1 MAELNNFKNGDKTM
15 PTSTIHPT
23 IRKPARAIPRLL
35 TIAAAALLAVGAAQA
50 QFQERNFRVS
60 NGVSKEHPMGN
71 GLAKMGACTLEKSG
85 GKMKIQPFWDG
96 SLGSDLTA
104 TQSVRSGTLEMVLT
118 STAPL
123 VGIVPALGVFD
134 LPFLFNNER
143 EADQVLDG
151 KAGDWFTA
159 KMPAAGVINLA
170 WWENGFRHTTN
181 SKRAITKLE
190 DFDGV
195 KMRVM
200 QNPIFI
206 DTFKTLG
213 SNAVPM
219 AFSEVYSALETKTVD
234 GQENPYNN
242 IENMKFYEV
251 QKYLTLTKHAY
262 SPTLVLFSK
271 KIWDGLSAHE
281 QATLRDCALVGRDE
295 QRKVNR
301 EKSAQSVA
309 NLKAKGMLVN
319 EISPAEMQRIRAKS
333 QGIVER
339 HGKEIGDEAISLVNG
354 ELKRIRGI

>member
-1 MAELNNFKNGDKTM
+1 MKLFKT
-15 PTSTIHPT
+15 T
-23 IRKPARAIPRLL
+23 L
-35 TIAAAALLAVGAAQA
+35 TALACLALGSAQA

-96 SLGSDLTA
+96 ALGSDLTG
-104 TQSVRSGTLEMVLT
+104 TQSVRTGSLDMAVT
-118 STAPL
+118 STAP
-123 VGIVPALGVFD
+123 VVSIVPALGVFD
-134 LPFLFNNER
+134 LPFLFNTSA

-151 KAGDWFTA
+151 KVGDWFSA
-159 KMPAAGVINLA
+159 KMPAVGLINLA
-170 WWENGFRHTTN
+170 WWENGFRQTTN
-181 SKRAITKLE
+181 SKRPITKFE

-200 QNPIFI
+200 QNTIYL

-219 AFSEVYSALETKTVD
+219 AFTEVYSALETKTVD
-234 GQENPYNN
+234 GQENPFTN

-271 KIWDGLSAHE
+271 KIWDTRSPQE
-281 QATLRDCALVGRDE
+281 QATLRDCAVQGRGE
-295 QRKVNR
+295 QRKANR
-301 EKSAQSVA
+301 AQEARSVE
-309 NLKAKGMLVN
+309 NLRAKGMAVN
-319 EISPAEMQRIRAKS
+319 EISPAEMQRIRDKTKV
-333 QGIVER
+333 IYER
-339 HGKEIGDEAISLVNG
+339 HAKEIGAEPVEMVTA
-354 ELKRIRGI
+354 ELKRIRGN

>member
-1 MAELNNFKNGDKTM
+1 MKLFKQTHAGL
-15 PTSTIHPT
+15 S
-23 IRKPARAIPRLL
+23 ALAI
-35 TIAAAALLAVGAAQA
+35 AVAALTSVSAQA
-50 QFQERNFRVS
+50 QFQERTVKVS

-71 GLAKMGACTLEKSG
+71 GLAKMGACTLAKSG
-85 GKMKIQPFWDG
+85 GKLKIQPYWDG
-96 SLGSDLTA
+96 ALGNDLNA
-104 TQSVRSGTLEMVLT
+104 TQSVRTGSLDMVLT

-134 LPFLFNNER
+134 LPFLFSNEA
-143 EADQVLDG
+143 EADAVLDG
-151 KAGDWFTA
+151 KVGDWFSA
-159 KMPAAGVINLA
+159 KLPAVGVINLS

-181 SKRAITKLE
+181 SKRPITKVE

-200 QNPIFI
+200 QNTIFI

-234 GQENPYNN
+234 GQENPFNN

-271 KIWDGLSAHE
+271 KIWDTLSSQE
-281 QATLRDCALVGRDE
+281 QSTLKECATQGRDE

-301 EKSAQSVA
+301 ELSAKSVA
-309 NLKAKGMLVN
+309 NLKSKGMQVN
-319 EISPAEMQRIRAKS
+319 EINPSEMLRIREKS
-333 QGIVER
+333 KVIYER
-339 HGKEIGDEAISLVNG
+339 HSKEIGDEALRLVFG
-354 ELKRIRGI
+354 DLKRIRGN

>member
-1 MAELNNFKNGDKTM
+1 MTF
-15 PTSTIHPT
+15 
-23 IRKPARAIPRLL
+23 PAFR
-35 TIAAAALLAVGAAQA
+35 IAAIAIAAGLSLGAAQA
-50 QFQERNFRVS
+50 QFQERTIRVS

-71 GLAKMGACTLEKSG
+71 GLARMGACTLEKSG
-85 GKMKIQPFWDG
+85 GKLKLQPYWDG
-96 SLGSDLTA
+96 ALGNDLTA
-104 TQSVRSGTLEMVLT
+104 TQSVRTGSLEMVLT

-143 EADQVLDG
+143 EADQLLDG
-151 KAGDWFTA
+151 KVGDWFAA
-159 KMPAAGVINLA
+159 KLPAVGAINLA

-181 SKRAITKLE
+181 SKRPITKLE

-200 QNPIFI
+200 QNTIFI

-219 AFSEVYSALETKTVD
+219 AFSEVYSALETHTVD
-234 GQENPYNN
+234 GQENPYTN

-271 KIWDGLSAHE
+271 KTWDTLSAQE
-281 QATLRDCALVGRDE
+281 QATLRDCAVLGRDE

-301 EKSAQSVA
+301 EKSSQSVA
-309 NLKAKGMLVN
+309 NLKAKGMQVN

-333 QGIVER
+333 QVIYER
-339 HGKEIGDEAISLVNG
+339 HAKDIGDEAITLVNT

>member
-1 MAELNNFKNGDKTM
+1 MMFTPILSKNSR
-15 PTSTIHPT
+15 PVL
-23 IRKPARAIPRLL
+23 RLAA
-35 TIAAAALLAVGAAQA
+35 IAAAAWLAAGAAQA
-50 QFQERNFRVS
+50 QFQERNIRVS
-60 NGVSKEHPMGN
+60 NGVSKDHPMGN
-71 GLAKMGACTLEKSG
+71 GLAKMGECTLAKSG
-85 GKMKIQPFWDG
+85 GKLKITPYWDG
-96 SLGSDLTA
+96 SLGNDLTA
-104 TQSVRSGTLEMVLT
+104 TQSVRSGSLEMVLT

-134 LPFLFNNER
+134 LPFLFNNAN

-151 KAGDWFTA
+151 KAGEWFSA

-181 SKRAITKLE
+181 SKRPITKAE
-190 DFDGV
+190 DFEGV
-195 KMRVM
+195 KLRVM
-200 QNPIFI
+200 QNTIFI

-234 GQENPYNN
+234 GQENPFNN

-271 KIWDGLSAHE
+271 KIWDTLSPQE
-281 QATLRDCALVGRDE
+281 QTALRDCAAVGRAE

-301 EKSAQSVA
+301 EKEAQSVA
-309 NLKAKGMLVN
+309 NLKAKGMQVN
-319 EISPAEMQRIRAKS
+319 EVSPAEMQRIRDKAK
-333 QGIVER
+333 VVYDR
-339 HGKEIGDEAISLVNG
+339 HGKEIGDEALNLVFG
-354 ELKRIRGI
+354 ELKRLRGS

>member
-1 MAELNNFKNGDKTM
+1 MTKTV
-15 PTSTIHPT
+15 
-23 IRKPARAIPRLL
+23 
-35 TIAAAALLAVGAAQA
+35 IALAAALLACGAAQA

-85 GKMKIQPFWDG
+85 GKMKIQAFWDG
-96 SLGSDLTA
+96 SLGNDLTA
-104 TQSVRSGTLEMVLT
+104 TQQVRTGSLDMVLT

-123 VGIVPALGVFD
+123 TAIVPALGVFD
-134 LPFLFNNER
+134 LPFLFNDEK

-151 KAGDWFTA
+151 KAGEWFAA
-159 KMPAAGVINLA
+159 KLPAIGAVNLA

-181 SKRAITKLE
+181 SRRPITKLE

-200 QNPIFI
+200 QNNIFL

-234 GQENPYNN
+234 GQENPFTN

-271 KIWDGLSAHE
+271 KIWDTLSPQE
-281 QATLRDCALVGRDE
+281 QTTLRECALQGRDE
-295 QRKVNR
+295 QRRANR
-301 EKSAQSVA
+301 AMEARSVD
-309 NLKAKGMLVN
+309 NLKAKGMTVN
-319 EISPAEMQRIRAKS
+319 EISPAEMQRIRERS
-333 QGIVER
+333 SVIYER
-339 HGKEIGDEAISLVNG
+339 HAKAIGDEAITMVTS
-354 ELKRIRGI
+354 ELKRIRASN

>member
-1 MAELNNFKNGDKTM
+1 MKFFKKPG
-15 PTSTIHPT
+15 
-23 IRKPARAIPRLL
+23 IRLSALAF
-35 TIAAAALLAVGAAQA
+35 AAATLVAGTAHAQY
-50 QFQERNFRVS
+50 QERTFKVS

-71 GLAKMGACTLEKSG
+71 GLAKMGACTLAKSG
-85 GKMKIQPFWDG
+85 GKMKIQAYWDG
-96 SLGSDLTA
+96 ALGNDLTA
-104 TQSVRSGTLEMVLT
+104 TQSVRTGSLDMVLT

-134 LPFLFNNER
+134 LPFLFSNEA
-143 EADQVLDG
+143 EADAVLDG
-151 KAGDWFTA
+151 KAGDWFAA
-159 KMPAAGVINLA
+159 KLPGVGAINLA

-181 SKRAITKLE
+181 SKRPITRAE

-200 QNPIFI
+200 QNNIFI

-234 GQENPYNN
+234 GQENPFNN

-271 KIWDGLSAHE
+271 KIWDNLSTAE
-281 QATLRDCALVGRDE
+281 QSTLKECAGQGREE

-309 NLKAKGMLVN
+309 NLKSKGMLVN
-319 EISPAEMQRIRAKS
+319 EISSAEMQRIRDKS
-333 QGIVER
+333 KVIYDR
-339 HGKEIGDEAISLVNG
+339 HGKEIGDEALNLVFG
-354 ELKRIRGI
+354 ELKRIRGK

>member
-1 MAELNNFKNGDKTM
+1 MTCL
-15 PTSTIHPT
+15 TSC
-23 IRKPARAIPRLL
+23 PRSSRTLL
-35 TIAAAALLAVGAAQA
+35 RLASIAAAAGLLAGAAQA
-50 QFQERNFRVS
+50 QFQERTIRVS

-71 GLAKMGACTLEKSG
+71 GLARMGACTLEKSG
-85 GKMKIQPFWDG
+85 GKLKLQPYWDG
-96 SLGSDLTA
+96 SLGNDLTA
-104 TQSVRSGTLEMVLT
+104 TQSVRTGSLEMVLT

-134 LPFLFNNER
+134 LPFLFNNAN

-151 KAGDWFTA
+151 KAGDWFSA
-159 KMPAAGVINLA
+159 RMPAAGVINLA

-181 SKRAITKLE
+181 SKRPITRAE
-190 DFDGV
+190 DFEGV
-195 KMRVM
+195 KLRVM
-200 QNPIFI
+200 QNTIFI

-234 GQENPYNN
+234 GQENPFNN

-271 KIWDGLSAHE
+271 KIWDTLSTQE
-281 QATLRDCALVGRDE
+281 QAALKDCAALGRAE

-301 EKSAQSVA
+301 EKEAQSVA
-309 NLKAKGMLVN
+309 NLKAKGMQVN
-319 EISPAEMQRIRAKS
+319 EVSPAEMQRIRDKAKA
-333 QGIVER
+333 VYDR
-339 HGKEIGDEAISLVNG
+339 HSKDIGDEALNLVFG
-354 ELKRIRGI
+354 ELKRIRGS

>member
-1 MAELNNFKNGDKTM
+1 MKAF
-15 PTSTIHPT
+15 PS
-23 IRKPARAIPRLL
+23 LL
-35 TIAAAALLAVGAAQA
+35 ATCAAAALLATPAHA
-50 QFQERNFRVS
+50 QFQDRNFRVS
-60 NGVSKEHPMGN
+60 NGVSQAHPMGN

-85 GKMKIQPFWDG
+85 GKMKITPYWDG
-96 SLGSDLTA
+96 ALGNDLTA
-104 TQSVRSGTLEMVLT
+104 SQSVRTGSLEMVLT

-134 LPFLFNNER
+134 LPFLFDTAK

-151 KAGDWFTA
+151 KAGQWFSD
-159 KMPAAGVINLA
+159 KLPAVGLVNLA

-181 SKRAITKLE
+181 SRRPITKVE

-200 QNPIFI
+200 QNNIFI

-234 GQENPYNN
+234 GQENPFNN

-271 KIWDGLSAHE
+271 KIWD
-281 QATLRDCALVGRDE
+281 TLAPAEHKVLVECAALGRDE
-295 QRKVNR
+295 QRRVNR
-301 EKSAQSVA
+301 EKEAASVA
-309 NLKAKGMLVN
+309 NLKGKGMAVN
-319 EISPAEMQRIRAKS
+319 EIAPAEMQRIRDKS
-333 QGIVER
+333 KVIYER
-339 HGKEIGDEAISLVNG
+339 HGKAIGDEALGLVFG
-354 ELKRIRGI
+354 ELKRIRGQ

>member
-1 MAELNNFKNGDKTM
+1 VADVTFIPDKETPM
-15 PTSTIHPT
+15 TS
-23 IRKPARAIPRLL
+23 RFAC
-35 TIAAAALLAVGAAQA
+35 AALLAALTCASAHA

-71 GLAKMGACTLEKSG
+71 GLSKMGACTLEKSG
-85 GKMKIQPFWDG
+85 GKMKVTPYWDG
-96 SLGSDLTA
+96 ALGNDLTA
-104 TQSVRSGTLEMVLT
+104 TQSVRTGTLEMVLT

-123 VGIVPALGVFD
+123 TSIVPELGVFD
-134 LPFLFNNER
+134 LPFLFNDEK
-143 EADQVLDG
+143 EADAVLDG
-151 KAGDWFTA
+151 KAGEWFAA
-159 KMPAAGVINLA
+159 KLPAAGVINLA

-181 SKRAITKLE
+181 SKRPITKVE

-200 QNPIFI
+200 QNTIFI

-271 KIWDGLSAHE
+271 KVWDGLSPQE
-281 QATLRDCALVGRDE
+281 QGVLKECAAQGRVE
-295 QRKVNR
+295 QRRVNR
-301 EKSAQSVA
+301 EKEGQSLA
-309 NLKAKGMLVN
+309 NLKAKGMQVN
-319 EISPAEMQRIRAKS
+319 EITAAEMARIRDKAK
-333 QGIVER
+333 VVYER
-339 HGKEIGDEAISLVNG
+339 HGKTIGAEATALVFG
-354 ELKRIRGI
+354 ELKRIRGQ